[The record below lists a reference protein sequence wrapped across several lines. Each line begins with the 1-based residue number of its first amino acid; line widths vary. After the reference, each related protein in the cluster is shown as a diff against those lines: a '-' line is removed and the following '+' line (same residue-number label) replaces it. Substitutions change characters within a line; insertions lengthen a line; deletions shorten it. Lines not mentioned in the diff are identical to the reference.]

1 MRDNHSKRLHHRQ
14 SALTFGRWSL
24 WFCLLLAGQAHALE
38 AGGHLKGLSAVAA
51 ASPSSSSGPSA
62 FLATTQRLD
71 LQHTLSQNLKAEL
84 ALDNLTLYR
93 NAPAQVPLPSPPSG
107 RFFDLERSWAES
119 GHLADT
125 LQIDRLLLRGRHGPV
140 DWSVGRQAI
149 GFGRIVL
156 VSPLDVINPF
166 SPDAIDTDVRPG
178 VDAARASFS
187 LQRGGQFSAISVFDA
202 TAAENSYLLTFAD
215 TFNDFDLLALAGSL
229 RSRGLIGAGIA
240 GDLGPL
246 GVKVECTAFHGH
258 DVGTPGADLRENFW
272 QGGLEVWYR
281 FDNGLN
287 LLAEALYN
295 GVGSSDPN
303 RYPQVATSAPLQEG
317 LSFLL
322 GQHYLLLSP
331 SWEAHP
337 LLTLS
342 ALLIWNLDDGSSLLR
357 PLLSWS
363 LADDLSLD
371 LFYAAAIGDPPRK
384 GSLLPRSEFGSVGD
398 SGGILLRWYF

>member
-1 MRDNHSKRLHHRQ
+1 MRDNRSKPPRQ
-14 SALTFGRWSL
+14 RPSAWQFSRWSL
-24 WFCLLLAGQAHALE
+24 LLTLLLAGQAHALE
-38 AGGHLKGLSAVAA
+38 VGGHLKGLFAGAA
-51 ASPSSSSGPSA
+51 APPSSPAGPSA

-71 LQHTLSQNLKAEL
+71 LQHTLPQNLKIEL
-84 ALDNLTLYR
+84 ALDNLILYR
-93 NAPAQVPLPSPPSG
+93 NAPALVVLPSPPSG
-107 RFFDLERSWAES
+107 RYLDLERSWAES
-119 GHLADT
+119 GHLAGT
-125 LQIDRLLLRGRHGPV
+125 LQIDRLLLRGRHGPI

-166 SPDAIDTDVRPG
+166 SPEAIDTDVRPG

-187 LQRGGQFSAISVFDA
+187 LQRGGQFGVISVFDA

-215 TFNDFDLLALAGSL
+215 TFNDFDLLALTGSL

-246 GVKVECTAFHGH
+246 GVKAECAVYRGH
-258 DVGTPGADLRENFW
+258 NVGAAGGDLRENFW

-281 FDNGLN
+281 FDSGLN
-287 LLAEALYN
+287 LLAEAVYN
-295 GVGSSDPN
+295 GVGSSDPD
-303 RYPQVATSAPLQEG
+303 RYPQVAASAPLQEG

-322 GQHYLLLSP
+322 GRHYLLLSP

-342 ALLIWNLDDGSSLLR
+342 ALLIWNIDDRSSLLR

-363 LADDLSLD
+363 LANDLNLD
-371 LFYAAAIGDPPRK
+371 LFYAAGIGAPPR
-384 GSLLPRSEFGSVGD
+384 GGPLLPRSEFGSVGD